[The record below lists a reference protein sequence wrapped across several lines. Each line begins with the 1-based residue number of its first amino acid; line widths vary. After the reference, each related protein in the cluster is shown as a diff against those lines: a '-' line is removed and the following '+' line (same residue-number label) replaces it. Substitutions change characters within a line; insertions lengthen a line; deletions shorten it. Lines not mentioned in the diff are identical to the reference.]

1 MDGREKTALLSE
13 ADRLTAQ
20 HYKIL
25 VMAWAGWLFD
35 FYDLLLY
42 SFLLPPIGAAFQLSK
57 LDLSY
62 LLGASLAATA
72 LGGVLFGW
80 LSDRF
85 GRKHVLTWTI
95 LTYSAGTLLSGVAP
109 NFLALLLARL
119 LTGTGVGGEWA
130 TGQTYIGETVPP
142 PLRGRFG
149 ALMQTG
155 APVGVA
161 LAALVGG
168 VLAPSFGWRAC
179 FLLSAAPAL
188 LVFVIRRQLPESD
201 LWLARQ
207 AQQQPRPGTSGIAA
221 LFTPDYRLTFLQCLV
236 LATFDMSAY
245 WFTFSWLPDYLYEE
259 RHLTLTRSSAW
270 VAVTQL
276 GALLGYL
283 SFGLAADRVGRRPT
297 YSAYALVTAIGLAL
311 VTFGWS
317 EVGGSPPALLAA
329 MLVTGMGFGMF
340 SGYGPLF
347 AELFPTAIRNTA
359 MGAAFNLARGV
370 QFFTP
375 IVVTLVARRYGLGG
389 GISLAILFA
398 LLTGAW
404 IWTFRETKG
413 AVLRR

>member
-25 VMAWAGWLFD
+25 AMAWAGWLFD

-142 PLRGRFG
+142 PLRGRF
-149 ALMQTG
+149 
-155 APVGVA
+155 
-161 LAALVGG
+161 
-168 VLAPSFGWRAC
+168 
-179 FLLSAAPAL
+179 
-188 LVFVIRRQLPESD
+188 
-201 LWLARQ
+201 
-207 AQQQPRPGTSGIAA
+207 
-221 LFTPDYRLTFLQCLV
+221 
-236 LATFDMSAY
+236 
-245 WFTFSWLPDYLYEE
+245 
-259 RHLTLTRSSAW
+259 
-270 VAVTQL
+270 
-276 GALLGYL
+276 
-283 SFGLAADRVGRRPT
+283 
-297 YSAYALVTAIGLAL
+297 
-311 VTFGWS
+311 
-317 EVGGSPPALLAA
+317 
-329 MLVTGMGFGMF
+329 
-340 SGYGPLF
+340 
-347 AELFPTAIRNTA
+347 
-359 MGAAFNLARGV
+359 
-370 QFFTP
+370 
-375 IVVTLVARRYGLGG
+375 
-389 GISLAILFA
+389 
-398 LLTGAW
+398 
-404 IWTFRETKG
+404 
-413 AVLRR
+413 